1 MPESTQLTAADESS
15 VVPEGRRAQIVAGV
29 TDSFSAGLGIFPF
42 GIALGLLVIQLG
54 LPWWVAPALS
64 LSAFAGSLELLLVGM
79 ITSTAPL
86 AAIAVTVFVV
96 NFRHVFYAF
105 SFPRHLVRNRFARLY
120 ATYSMIDEGYAVNAA
135 LPRSQQS
142 AARILGMQAAC
153 QIYWVGGGLAGVL
166 IAGLLPG
173 PIKGLEFALCALL
186 GTGIRAR
193 QYALRLRCLRPVRHN
208 RVPSPS
214 CRRKDVRAPSERG
227 IRLASTAACQADTS
241 AATCHPRPDV
251 GRAAFPSGWSA
262 PRSSGSSSG

>member
-1 MPESTQLTAADESS
+1 
-15 VVPEGRRAQIVAGV
+15 
-29 TDSFSAGLGIFPF
+29 
-42 GIALGLLVIQLG
+42 LLVIQLG

-86 AAIAVTVFVV
+86 AAIAVIVFVV

-120 ATYSMIDEGYAVNAA
+120 ATYAMIDEGYAVNAA

-142 AARILGMQAAC
+142 AARILVMQAAC

-193 QYALRLRCLRPVRHN
+193 QYASRLRCLRPVRHN

-214 CRRKDVRAPSERG
+214 CRRRR
-227 IRLASTAACQADTS
+227 QS
-241 AATCHPRPDV
+241 AI
-251 GRAAFPSGWSA
+251 
-262 PRSSGSSSG
+262 